1 MVGLSSG
8 SARDNLSQAGLK
20 ELKLVLP
27 KTKKEQEKL
36 VSVLSL
42 LDRKIELNRQIN
54 DNLEAMA
61 KQLYDYWF
69 VQFDF
74 PNEECKPY
82 KSSGGEDNSR
92 FSF

>member
-54 DNLEAMA
+54 DNLSWLDRSLRGVKVRCAA
-61 KQLYDYWF
+61 
-69 VQFDF
+69 
-74 PNEECKPY
+74 
-82 KSSGGEDNSR
+82 
-92 FSF
+92 

>member
-54 DNLEAMA
+54 DNLPWLDRSLKVA
-61 KQLYDYWF
+61 KVRLAA
-69 VQFDF
+69 
-74 PNEECKPY
+74 
-82 KSSGGEDNSR
+82 
-92 FSF
+92 